1 MEIFI
6 DKLLGKGEL
15 RRFLICKELSTRG
28 EVTVKGLEQLC
39 KCTKKTVE
47 SDINIINNN
56 YATKG
61 NIVILRRRP
70 GVVYVENKNSIYLKI
85 ISRELIVQS
94 IPYKLLNEVVTDADI
109 TITKFKKSNFVS
121 YSSVYSGL
129 EKLNGFLSE
138 YNLKID
144 HFKLVGNEYKVRIF
158 LFHLYWEIFGGAKW
172 PFKKIDRD
180 SFSTNISEL
189 EHCFSREFTWIES
202 EKVHFWMAI
211 FYIRAPGNQN
221 NYSNDAKCFWENF
234 DVSSQNIIK
243 NSIEQLSGLIEV
255 NLIHILVIL
264 FLICDGISLRVDDF
278 DLGKFDDSLSLLN
291 CRIINRMSEKNFLDP
306 KVSKATMVQKMLIK
320 FIHYE
325 RLGEAYTSLA
335 LKEKENFQITKI
347 TDYPE
352 LLSISHGQASRIIQ
366 IFETSGFCLE
376 QKYSIYIGSKYGD
389 IEMLR
394 IKHLLE
400 CYGPNQ
406 YKYFSLWESKPEN
419 SRVIITDV
427 ENYFEKSSCLKI
439 ELKYP
444 FDKNSAI
451 LVIEELKSVLKK

>member
-15 RRFLICKELSTRG
+15 RRFLICKELSIRG
-28 EVTVKGLEQLC
+28 EVTVKRLEQVC

-56 YATKG
+56 YAIKG
-61 NIVILRRRP
+61 DIVILKRRL
-70 GVVYVENKNSIYLKI
+70 GIVYVENKKSIYLNI
-85 ISRELIVQS
+85 ISREFIVQS
-94 IPYKLLNEVVTDADI
+94 IPFKLLNEVVMDKDV

-129 EKLNGFLSE
+129 EKLNRFLSD

-172 PFKKIDRD
+172 PFGKIDRN
-180 SFSTNISEL
+180 SFSTKISEL
-189 EHCFSREFTWIES
+189 EYCFSREFTWIES

-211 FYIRAPGNQN
+211 FHVRTPGNQN

-234 DVSSQNIIK
+234 DISSQNIIK
-243 NSIEQLSGLIEV
+243 NSIEQLSGLIGV

-264 FLICDGISLRVDDF
+264 FLICDGISLREDDF
-278 DLGKFDDSLSLLN
+278 ELDKFDDSLSIIN
-291 CRIINRMSEKNFLDP
+291 SRIINRMSENFFLGH
-306 KVSKATMVQKMLIK
+306 KVNKAIMLQKMLIK
-320 FIHYE
+320 LIHYE
-325 RLGEAYTSLA
+325 GLGEAYTGLV
-335 LKEKENFQITKI
+335 LKENGNFQINKI
-347 TDYPE
+347 TEYPE
-352 LLSISHGQASRIIQ
+352 LVSISHGQASRIIQ

-389 IEMLR
+389 IEMLK
-394 IKHLLE
+394 IKYLLE
-400 CYGPNQ
+400 CYGPSH

-419 SRVIITDV
+419 SSVIITDI